1 MEHTIRNEEG
11 VTVISIGGPIDVSK
25 ALELRN
31 LLGEQVA
38 AAGQKVLLEMSG
50 VPLIDSSGIGVM
62 VSAHRRAEQAGAA
75 FALAEPS
82 EAVAKVFAL
91 TRTDRLLSIY
101 PSVAEGVAA
110 LSA

>member
-1 MEHTIRNEEG
+1 MREDSG
-11 VTVISIGGPIDVSK
+11 VTVIRPEGPIDVSK
-25 ALELRN
+25 SLDLRA

-38 AAGQKVLLEMSG
+38 SSGGKVLVDMGG

-62 VSAHRRAEQAGAA
+62 VAAHRRAEEAGAG

-82 EAVAKVFAL
+82 DAVAKVFNL

-110 LSA
+110 LAG